1 MQSDELIASGDL
13 AADGLSAV
21 TRQIRAFHGGIAE
34 RVFRSVGTASEP
46 VRVVHDG
53 IADAVYGAVGLLGAG
68 AMRAGVRAAG
78 HARADEASWFEQTP
92 RGRFALGA
100 VNGAFGD
107 AIAARANG
115 LAIQMAVRA
124 NGAAVP
130 PTETAFAQAFPD
142 STPRLAVFLHGLC
155 ETEHAWSSAADPT
168 DPTDPTD
175 RDATYADRLRVE
187 AGYTP
192 VFVRY
197 NSGLHISENGRL
209 FAELLNQIDRCWP
222 VDVAEIALIGH
233 SMGGLMAR
241 SACHYGAESDAVG
254 KVRHLVFLGA
264 PHTGSWL
271 ERAAH
276 ATRAG
281 LRRLPETRALG
292 DALGARS
299 AGVRDLFHG
308 YLVDEDWAAYDP
320 DVFACA
326 DGSVIP
332 FLETANH
339 YFVAATL
346 TRDPASRVANVFGDM
361 LVGRPSAWG
370 ERSAGEP
377 LQFDVENYCCL
388 GPANHFDLLGHPAIA
403 DQLVGWLSADE
414 AAPLSARSGR
424 VPARVALAARSVVA
438 ARARRAPTR
447 SRPRWS

>member
-1 MQSDELIASGDL
+1 MHSEELIASGDL

-21 TRQIRAFHGGIAE
+21 TRQIRAFHGGVAE
-34 RVFRSVGTASEP
+34 RVFKSVGIASEP
-46 VRVVHDG
+46 VRVLHDG
-53 IADAVYGAVGLLGAG
+53 IADAVYGAVGLIGAG
-68 AMRAGVRAAG
+68 VVKAGVRVASNGRAG
-78 HARADEASWFEQTP
+78 EVSSFESTP
-92 RGRFALGA
+92 RGRFVLGA

-107 AIAARANG
+107 AIAERSNG

-124 NGAAVP
+124 NGAAVR
-130 PTETAFAQAFPD
+130 PTQTAFAEAFPD
-142 STPRLAVFLHGLC
+142 ATPRLAVFLHGLC
-155 ETEHAWSSAADPT
+155 ETEDAWGRRPEARRPDEHV
-168 DPTDPTD
+168 
-175 RDATYADRLRVE
+175 TYAERLRVE

-192 VFVRY
+192 VYVRY
-197 NSGLHISENGRL
+197 NGGLHISENGRL
-209 FAELLNQIDRCWP
+209 LAGLLDQIDRCWP

-233 SMGGLMAR
+233 SMGGLIAR

-254 KVRHLVFLGA
+254 KVRDLVFLGA

-308 YLVDEDWAAYDP
+308 YLVDEDWDAYDP
-320 DVFACA
+320 DAFACA

-346 TRDPASRVANVFGDM
+346 TRDPASPIANVFGDM

-370 ERSAGEP
+370 ERGAGEP
-377 LQFDVENYCCL
+377 LQFDLENYCCL
-388 GPANHFDLLGHPAIA
+388 GPANHFDLLNHPAIA
-403 DQLVGWLSADE
+403 DQLVSWLSADE
-414 AAPLSARSGR
+414 AAALSARSGR
-424 VPARVALAARSVVA
+424 VPARAALAARSVVA